1 MKTNNMVDH
10 NKQHE
15 WLMYTLALQTPPVA
29 VKYLID
35 WNESS
40 EWDFADKGY
49 YRPKAPLNL
58 CQFVGQAR
66 HHLRKV
72 VATADDQVCNIG
84 ALVTGTYPYDDAME
98 HGEIAKKDGVRET
111 PELCESMFQTLPRIP
126 FGEVKAIAFA
136 PLQKMEME
144 PDQVIIYGN
153 PLQILKLVQGYIY
166 SEEPRFTITTCAKY
180 GICVEGMAQAY
191 QTGKPAVGFPC
202 RGERVSSIVQDQE
215 LFITIPYKLLPQ
227 VIEGFEKTKHL
238 LPTPI
243 PFGGVDQEP
252 NFLPDYYLTP
262 QAKKRRG

>member
-1 MKTNNMVDH
+1 MDR
-10 NKQHE
+10 KQQNE
-15 WLMYTLALQTPPVA
+15 WLMRTLGLQTPPVA
-29 VKYLID
+29 VKYLREWSD
-35 WNESS
+35 DA
-40 EWDFADKGY
+40 EWDLADKGY
-49 YRPKAPLNL
+49 YRPKVPLNV

-72 VATADDQVCNIG
+72 VATPDDQVCNIG
-84 ALVTGTYPYDDAME
+84 ALVTGAYPFDDAME
-98 HGEIAKKDGVRET
+98 HGEIAKKDGVRKT
-111 PELCESMFQTLPRIP
+111 PELCEAMFQTLPRVP

-136 PLQKMEME
+136 PLDKIDME
-144 PDQVIIYGN
+144 PDQVIVYGT
-153 PLQILKLVQGYIY
+153 PLQMLKLIQGYVY
-166 SEEPRFTITTCAKY
+166 AEEPRFTITSCAKY
-180 GICVEGMAQAY
+180 GVCVEGMAQAY
-191 QTGKPAVGFPC
+191 ATGKPAVSFPC

-215 LFITIPYKLLPQ
+215 LSITIPYKSLPE

>member
-1 MKTNNMVDH
+1 MVAHGEQQD
-10 NKQHE
+10 
-15 WLMYTLALQTPPVA
+15 WLVRTLALPTPPVA
-29 VKYLID
+29 VKYLKRWD
-35 WNESS
+35 EDA
-40 EWDFADKGY
+40 EWGLADKGF
-49 YRPKAPLNL
+49 YRPRVPLNL

-72 VATADDQVCNIG
+72 VATAEDQVCNIG
-84 ALVTGTYPYDDAME
+84 ALVTGAHPYDASME

-111 PELCESMFQTLPRIP
+111 PELCESMFQSLPRLP

-136 PLQKMEME
+136 PLDRMDME
-144 PDQVIIYGN
+144 PDQVIVYGN
-153 PLQILKLVQGYIY
+153 PLQVLKLLQGYLY
-166 SEEPRFTITTCAKY
+166 SAAPRFTITTCAKY
-180 GICVEGMAQAY
+180 GVCVEGMAQAY
-191 QTGKPAVGFPC
+191 TTGKPAVGFPC

-215 LFITIPYKLLPQ
+215 LSITIPYTQLGD